1 MKKHLLVFG
10 IAFLFIGLGFQ
21 PAFAI
26 ESRLSADNIEKEE
39 DCDCSSVD
47 DIKLDILDKEFDRF
61 GVFIRDWKR
70 EISITQLRQLHKACL
85 DSGFQGGIMICNQIT
100 DFSRE
105 YSSQFGL
112 QLLSKGHLI
121 SMLRNR
127 QFQND
132 F

>member
-1 MKKHLLVFG
+1 MDLAEKSLIDLTEMVFSEKYEFIKKPQDFKGKSGKKWVFDALVKN
-10 IAFLFIGLGFQ
+10 A
-21 PAFAI
+21 
-26 ESRLSADNIEKEE
+26 ESL
-39 DCDCSSVD
+39 
-47 DIKLDILDKEFDRF
+47 F

-85 DSGFQGGIMICNQIT
+85 DVPKIEGGIMVCNIVS
-100 DFSRE
+100 DFSRD

-121 SMLRNR
+121 SKLRTH
-127 QFQND
+127 QNS